1 MKNRPLALGIKIGI
15 FWGSAVCLLTWLC
28 YLTGQGTK
36 MIEFFSLSNYPGY
49 SISPEGSFIGLA
61 WGFIFGLISGVIIGN
76 LTGVLGKKD

>member
-15 FWGSAVCLLTWLC
+15 FWGSAVCLLTWLS
-28 YLTGQGTK
+28 YLTGQGTRI
-36 MIEFFSLSNYPGY
+36 IEAFSFSLYPGY

-76 LTGVLGKKD
+76 LTGVLSKKD